1 MMAISIGFKQ
11 RIILASTLLLGA
23 SLLVSNWVS
32 YSTTRDQS
40 VAEVDSNSATI
51 LNNIKEDINTWLKSN
66 QVVIE
71 SAKGLLNSDDT
82 AKKIEIAKIL
92 VESTAL
98 GAVNFADDKGFTVG
112 NVGVLDG
119 YDATQ
124 EDWYKEAKSANK
136 LIITDIYFDKGISD
150 KYMFSFLDV
159 ENNGVI
165 GGDLFLEAI
174 DPFIEYSDFKGA
186 EITIYDQ
193 NGGLIST
200 SGKREF
206 GARMTNKELEQK
218 VLTGKSGKYFYLDNG
233 LQQQAVYSELPLL
246 GGKKWYIV
254 IDIDESVAYAF
265 LDDQLISA
273 VITAIILMA
282 LTIILLILTLA
293 KIYTPIIS
301 LKERISGLAKGEGD
315 LTQRL
320 EVKGNDDIAQIAQ
333 DVNSFISQLQKM
345 LIDILTSSAEI
356 SEEIKQLKQASQSN
370 TQSLRM
376 HTDET
381 NQVVAAI
388 TEMSASANA
397 VADNA
402 RQTALSTQQTSDEA
416 LASKELVKTS
426 TESVRM
432 LVTEV
437 ERAAD
442 RINIMNQ
449 NTQEIVSVLSVI
461 GAIADQ
467 TNLLA
472 LNAAIE
478 AARAGEQGRG
488 FAVVADEV
496 RSLAARTQTST
507 AEINEMLTKLTSDAG
522 LAVKAMEVTK
532 TSCQSTTDNTIRVGS
547 GLDAMVGSIIE
558 VNELSSQIATAA
570 SEQSTVADEISRN
583 MSSIQN
589 MVYDLTENGR
599 LTTTSTEHLV
609 TANQQLAALVNRFKL
624 S

>member
-1 MMAISIGFKQ
+1 MAISIGFKQ
-11 RIILASTLLLGA
+11 RIILASTLLLGV

-32 YSTTRDQS
+32 YSTTRAES
-40 VAEVDSNSATI
+40 VAEVERNSHAV
-51 LNNIKEDINTWLKSN
+51 LKKVKEDINAWLQSGE
-66 QVVIE
+66 VVIT
-71 SAKGLLNSDDT
+71 SAKKLLNSNDT
-82 AKKIEIAKIL
+82 AKKDEIAKLL
-92 VESTAL
+92 VASTPL
-98 GAVNFADDKGFTVG
+98 DAVNFADQQGLTVG
-112 NVGVLDG
+112 NAGVIED

-124 EDWYKEAKSANK
+124 EEWYQDAKAANK

-165 GGDLFLEAI
+165 GGDIFLEAV
-174 DPFIEYSDFKGA
+174 DHFIKDVDFKGS
-186 EITIYDQ
+186 EISIYDAD
-193 NGGLIST
+193 GGLIST
-200 SGKREF
+200 SGNGKF
-206 GARMTNKELEQK
+206 GDRMVDKALERH
-218 VLTGKSGKYFYLDNG
+218 VLSTDNG
-233 LQQQAVYSELPLL
+233 KFIYQKGSHQQQVFFTDLTLI
-246 GGKKWYIV
+246 GGKKWHIV
-254 IDIDESVAYAF
+254 MDIDESVVYQF
-265 LDDQLISA
+265 LDDQLSSA
-273 VITAIILMA
+273 IITAAI
-282 LTIILLILTLA
+282 LILVTIVLLVVTLA

-301 LKERISGLAKGEGD
+301 LKERIGSLAQGEGD

-320 EVKGNDDIAQIAQ
+320 EVKGNDDLAQIAM
-333 DVNSFISQLQKM
+333 DVNSFISQLQTM
-345 LIDILTSSAEI
+345 LIDVLTSSAEI
-356 SEEIKQLKQASQSN
+356 SEEIRQLKQASLAN

-376 HTDET
+376 HSDET

-402 RQTALSTQQTSDEA
+402 RQTALSTQKTSDEA
-416 LASKELVKTS
+416 LVSKELVQTS
-426 TESVRM
+426 SDSVRM

-437 ERAAD
+437 DTASE
-442 RINIMNQ
+442 RINTMNE

-507 AEINEMLTKLTSDAG
+507 AEINEILLKLTSDAG
-522 LAVKAMEVTK
+522 LSVKAMEVTRE
-532 TSCQSTTDNTIRVGS
+532 SCQSTTDNTIRVGS

-589 MVYDLTENGR
+589 MVNDLTENGQ
-599 LTTTSTEHLV
+599 LTTNSTENLV
-609 TANQQLAALVNRFKL
+609 TANQQLAALVSRFKL
-624 S
+624 N

>member
-1 MMAISIGFKQ
+1 MAISIGFKQ
-11 RIILASTLLLGA
+11 RIILASTLLLGV

-32 YSTTRDQS
+32 YSTTRTES
-40 VAEVDSNSATI
+40 VAEVDRNSTAI
-51 LNNIKEDINTWLKSN
+51 LKMVKEDINAWLQSSQK
-66 QVVIE
+66 VIT
-71 SAKGLLNSDDT
+71 SAKSLLNSDDT
-82 AKKIEIAKIL
+82 AKKVEIAKLL
-92 VESTAL
+92 VSSTPL
-98 GAVNFADDKGFTVG
+98 DAVNFADQTGFTVG
-112 NVGVLDG
+112 NSGVIEN

-124 EDWYKEAKSANK
+124 EEWYQDAKAANK

-159 ENNGVI
+159 GNNGVI
-165 GGDLFLEAI
+165 GGDIFLEAV
-174 DPFIEYSDFKGA
+174 DHFINDVDFKGA
-186 EITIYDQ
+186 EISIYDA

-200 SGKREF
+200 SGNGEYGDRISDK
-206 GARMTNKELEQK
+206 NLEQQ
-218 VLTGKSGKYFYLDNG
+218 VLRNDQGKFFYQKNG
-233 LQQQAVYSELPLL
+233 HQQQAVYDDLTLL
-246 GGKKWYIV
+246 GGKKWHIV
-254 IDIDESVAYAF
+254 MDINESIVYQF
-265 LDDQLISA
+265 LDEQLISA
-273 VITAIILMA
+273 IITAAILIIV
-282 LTIILLILTLA
+282 TIILLVLTLA

-301 LKERISGLAKGEGD
+301 LKERIGSLAQGEGD

-320 EVKGNDDIAQIAQ
+320 EVKGNDDLAQIAR
-333 DVNSFISQLQKM
+333 DVNSFISQLQTM
-345 LIDILTSSAEI
+345 LIDVLTSSADI
-356 SEEIKQLKQASQSN
+356 SEEIKHLKQASVAN
-370 TQSLRM
+370 TQSLKM
-376 HTDET
+376 HSDET

-416 LASKELVKTS
+416 LVSKELVHTS
-426 TESVRM
+426 SESVRM

-437 ERAAD
+437 DVASE
-442 RINIMNQ
+442 RINTMNE

-507 AEINEMLTKLTSDAG
+507 AEINEILLKLTSDAV
-522 LAVKAMEVTK
+522 LSVKAMEATK
-532 TSCQSTTDNTIRVGS
+532 ESCQSTTDNTIRVGS

-583 MSSIQN
+583 MSSIQH
-589 MVYDLTENGR
+589 MVNDLTENGQ
-599 LTTTSTEHLV
+599 LTSNSTENLV
-609 TANQQLAALVNRFKL
+609 TANQQLAALVSRFKL
-624 S
+624 N

>member
-1 MMAISIGFKQ
+1 MAISIGFKQ

-32 YSTTRDQS
+32 YSTTRAES
-40 VAEVDSNSATI
+40 VAEVERNSYAV
-51 LNNIKEDINTWLKSN
+51 LKKVKEDINAWLQSSE
-66 QVVIE
+66 VVIT
-71 SAKGLLNSDDT
+71 SAKKLLNSNDT
-82 AKKIEIAKIL
+82 AKKEEIAKLL
-92 VESTAL
+92 VASTPL
-98 GAVNFADDKGFTVG
+98 DAVNFADQQGLTVG
-112 NVGVLDG
+112 NAGVIDN

-124 EDWYKEAKSANK
+124 EEWYQDAKRANK

-165 GGDLFLEAI
+165 GGDIFLEAV
-174 DPFIEYSDFKGA
+174 DHFIKDIDFKGA
-186 EITIYDQ
+186 EISIYDAD
-193 NGGLIST
+193 GGLIST
-200 SGKREF
+200 SGNGKF
-206 GARMTNKELEQK
+206 GDRMVDKALERQ
-218 VLTGKSGKYFYLDNG
+218 VLTTDNG
-233 LQQQAVYSELPLL
+233 KFFYQKGSHQQQAVFSDLTLL
-246 GGKKWYIV
+246 GGKKWHIV
-254 IDIDESVAYAF
+254 MDIDESIVYQF
-265 LDDQLISA
+265 LDDQLSSA
-273 VITAIILMA
+273 IITAAILI
-282 LTIILLILTLA
+282 LVTIILLWLTLA
-293 KIYTPIIS
+293 KVYKPIIS
-301 LKERISGLAKGEGD
+301 LKERIGSLAQGEGD

-320 EVKGNDDIAQIAQ
+320 DVKGNDDLAQIAM
-333 DVNSFISQLQKM
+333 DVNSFISQLQSM
-345 LIDILTSSAEI
+345 LIDVLTSSAKI
-356 SEEIKQLKQASQSN
+356 SEEIKQLKQASLAN
-370 TQSLRM
+370 TQSLKM
-376 HTDET
+376 HSDET

-402 RQTALSTQQTSDEA
+402 RQTALSTQKTSDEA
-416 LASKELVKTS
+416 LVSKELVQTS
-426 TESVRM
+426 SESVRM

-437 ERAAD
+437 DTASE
-442 RINIMNQ
+442 RINTMNE

-507 AEINEMLTKLTSDAG
+507 AEINEILLKLTSDAG
-522 LAVKAMEVTK
+522 LSVKAMEVTRE
-532 TSCQSTTDNTIRVGS
+532 SCQSTTDNTIRVGS

-589 MVYDLTENGR
+589 MVNDLTENGQ
-599 LTTTSTEHLV
+599 LTTNSTENLV
-609 TANQQLAALVNRFKL
+609 TANQQLAALVSRFKL
-624 S
+624 N

>member
-1 MMAISIGFKQ
+1 MAISIGFKQ
-11 RIILASTLLLGA
+11 RIILASTLLLGV

-32 YSTTRDQS
+32 YTNTRDES
-40 VAEVDSNSATI
+40 VAMVDRDSTVI
-51 LNNIKEDINTWLKSN
+51 LNGIKEDINAWLSSN
-66 QVVIE
+66 QIVIE
-71 SAKGLLNSDDT
+71 SAKTLLNSDDT
-82 AKKIEIAKIL
+82 AKKAEIAKLL
-92 VESTAL
+92 VESTPL
-98 GAVNFADDKGFTVG
+98 DAVNFADEKGLTVG
-112 NVGVLDG
+112 NAGVIDD

-124 EDWYKEAKSANK
+124 EAWYKDAKSANK

-159 ENNGVI
+159 GNNGVI
-165 GGDLFLEAI
+165 GGDLFLEAV
-174 DPFIEYSDFKGA
+174 DPFIQKIDFKGA
-186 EITIYDQ
+186 EISIYDA

-200 SGKREF
+200 SGKGKF
-206 GARMTNKELEQK
+206 GDRIANKELEKQ
-218 VLTGKSGKYFYLDNG
+218 VLTTKEGKFFYQDNG
-233 LQQQAVYSELPLL
+233 LQQQAVYSELVLI
-246 GGKKWYIV
+246 GGKKWHIV
-254 IDIDESVAYAF
+254 IDIDESIVYDF
-265 LDDQLISA
+265 LNDQLVSSIIIA
-273 VITAIILMA
+273 VVLMV
-282 LTIILLILTLA
+282 LMSILLIVTLA

-301 LKERISGLAKGEGD
+301 LKDRIASLAKGEGD

-320 EVKGNDDIAQIAQ
+320 EVKGNDDIAQIAK
-333 DVNSFISQLQKM
+333 DVNSFISQLQTM
-345 LIDILTSSAEI
+345 LIEVLTSSADI
-356 SEEIKQLKQASQSN
+356 SEEIKQLKQASVSN
-370 TQSLRM
+370 THSLKM

-381 NQVVAAI
+381 NQVVTAI

-402 RQTALSTQQTSDEA
+402 KQTALSTQQTSDEA
-416 LASKELVKTS
+416 MVSKELVKTS
-426 TESVRM
+426 TESVKM
-432 LVTEV
+432 LVTEI
-437 ERAAD
+437 ETASD
-442 RINIMNQ
+442 CINTMHE
-449 NTQEIVSVLSVI
+449 NTKQIVSVLSVI

-507 AEINEMLTKLTSDAG
+507 AEINEILSKLTSDAG
-522 LAVKAMEVTK
+522 LAVKAMDITK
-532 TSCQSTTDNTIRVGS
+532 ASCQSTTDNTIRVGS

-589 MVYDLTENGR
+589 MVYDLTDNGQ
-599 LTTTSTEHLV
+599 LTTNSTEKLV
-609 TANQQLAALVNRFKL
+609 IANQQLAVLVSRFKL
-624 S
+624 K

>member
-1 MMAISIGFKQ
+1 
-11 RIILASTLLLGA
+11 
-23 SLLVSNWVS
+23 
-32 YSTTRDQS
+32 
-40 VAEVDSNSATI
+40 
-51 LNNIKEDINTWLKSN
+51 
-66 QVVIE
+66 VIT
-71 SAKGLLNSDDT
+71 SAKKLLNSNDT
-82 AKKIEIAKIL
+82 AKKEEIAKLL
-92 VESTAL
+92 VASTPL
-98 GAVNFADDKGFTVG
+98 DAVNFADQQGLTVG
-112 NVGVLDG
+112 NAGVIDN

-124 EDWYKEAKSANK
+124 EEWYQDAKRANK

-165 GGDLFLEAI
+165 GGDIFLEAV
-174 DPFIEYSDFKGA
+174 DHFIKDIDFKGA
-186 EITIYDQ
+186 EISIYDAD
-193 NGGLIST
+193 GGLIST
-200 SGKREF
+200 SGNGKF
-206 GARMTNKELEQK
+206 GDRMVDKALEQQ
-218 VLTGKSGKYFYLDNG
+218 VLTTDNG
-233 LQQQAVYSELPLL
+233 KFFYQKGSHQQQAVFSDLTLL
-246 GGKKWYIV
+246 GGKKWHIV
-254 IDIDESVAYAF
+254 MDIDESIVYQF
-265 LDDQLISA
+265 LDDQLSSA
-273 VITAIILMA
+273 IITAAILI
-282 LTIILLILTLA
+282 LVTIILLWLTLA
-293 KIYTPIIS
+293 KVYKPIIS
-301 LKERISGLAKGEGD
+301 LKERIGSLAQGEGD

-320 EVKGNDDIAQIAQ
+320 DVKGNDDLAQIAM
-333 DVNSFISQLQKM
+333 DVNSFISQLQSM
-345 LIDILTSSAEI
+345 LIDVLTSSAKI
-356 SEEIKQLKQASQSN
+356 SEEIKQLKQASLAN
-370 TQSLRM
+370 TQSLKM
-376 HTDET
+376 HSDET

-402 RQTALSTQQTSDEA
+402 RQTALSTQKTSDEA
-416 LASKELVKTS
+416 LVSKELVQTS
-426 TESVRM
+426 SESVRM

-437 ERAAD
+437 DTASE
-442 RINIMNQ
+442 RINTMNE

-507 AEINEMLTKLTSDAG
+507 AEINEILLKLTSDAG
-522 LAVKAMEVTK
+522 LSVKAMEVTRE
-532 TSCQSTTDNTIRVGS
+532 SCQSTTDNTIRVGS

-589 MVYDLTENGR
+589 MVNDLTENGQ
-599 LTTTSTEHLV
+599 LTTNSTENLV
-609 TANQQLAALVNRFKL
+609 TANQQLAALVSRFKL
-624 S
+624 N